1 MYVAWGLYGRGLLA
15 ALEGTL
21 WLSMFLRA
29 SGMRI
34 GRRVVLGAGFSQVV
48 DPDMLT
54 FEDDATVD
62 CQFQAHTFEDRV
74 LKIDRVLIR
83 RGASVGN
90 SAVLLYGADIGE
102 GATVAP
108 HSVVLK
114 RERLQ
119 PGRRYEGCPTRE
131 RLRESISRRAEGKST
146 PGVDL

>member
-1 MYVAWGLYGRGLLA
+1 LYARGLLA
-15 ALEGTL
+15 SLEGTL
-21 WLSMFLRA
+21 WLSMYLRA
-29 SGMRI
+29 AGMQI

-74 LKIDRVLIR
+74 LKIDQVRIR
-83 RGASVGN
+83 RGATVASA
-90 SAVLLYGADIGE
+90 AVLLYGAEIGE
-102 GATVAP
+102 GALVAP

-119 PGRRYEGCPTRE
+119 AGKSYAGCPVTCTAPGTA
-131 RLRESISRRAEGKST
+131 SSGSRPSARRS
-146 PGVDL
+146 P